1 MKATDLVTRFAT
13 TRFGMAVD
21 RGCVRWLGHSIIGLL
36 FSRLTRTVYNKPL
49 LLTTIGAK
57 TGLRRTVVLP
67 FFIVDGRMAIVGSKG
82 GLPTDPYWVSNLR
95 ANPQAWIRIDRKLQ
109 PVTAH
114 IALAA
119 EREPLWA
126 ATTRQAP
133 VYIEYQRRAT
143 TREIPVVVLTPDESR
158 RA

>member
-21 RGCVRWLGHSIIGLL
+21 RGCVRWLGHSIVGLL
-36 FSRLTRTVYNKPL
+36 FARLTHTMYNKPL

-57 TGLRRTVVLP
+57 TGRRRTVVLP
-67 FFIVDGRMAIVGSKG
+67 FFSVGGQMAVVGSKG

-95 ANPQAWIRIDRKLQ
+95 ANPQAWIRIDRKRQ

-114 IALAA
+114 IALGA
-119 EREPLWA
+119 EREPLWDA
-126 ATTRQAP
+126 ITRRAG

-143 TREIPVVVLTPDESR
+143 TREIPVVVLTPDASR
-158 RA
+158 RT